1 MRNKMEKME
10 MESVS
15 GNTTAVA
22 LKTNLGKQLSS
33 QKNLPLS
40 GDRPLPHPLRS
51 GVVGMAN
58 HLVKEG
64 TTPQEGKFTISH
76 VEEIGGMINPTG

>member
-1 MRNKMEKME
+1 MERME
-10 MESVS
+10 LGSAS

-22 LKTNLGKQLSS
+22 LKINLGKLLSS

-40 GDRPLPHPLRS
+40 GDRPLPRPLRFD
-51 GVVGMAN
+51 VVGTAI

-64 TTPQEGKFTISH
+64 TTPQEGKFTVIH
-76 VEEIGGMINPTG
+76 VEEIEGMSNATG

>member
-1 MRNKMEKME
+1 MKNKMKKME
-10 MESVS
+10 IGSAS
-15 GNTTAVA
+15 DNTTAVA
-22 LKTNLGKQLSS
+22 LKTNLGKLLSS

-64 TTPQEGKFTISH
+64 TTSQKGKFTISH
-76 VEEIGGMINPTG
+76 VEEIRGMINPTG